1 MYRPGVAGTVP
12 TGRHRP
18 TLGCVEPDPS
28 VDAYLDALAG
38 PRRATLSAW
47 RALCLDLPDGFVEG
61 IRYGMPCYS
70 RAGEPE
76 LAFAAQKRHLSL
88 YVMRTDVMAAH
99 RHRLAGYSTG
109 RGCIRFLT
117 TAPSDPDLV
126 ADLVR
131 ATGASSG
138 TVC

>member
-1 MYRPGVAGTVP
+1 M
-12 TGRHRP
+12 
-18 TLGCVEPDPS
+18 EPDLS

-38 PRRATLSAW
+38 PPRATLMAW

-61 IRYGMPCYS
+61 VRYGMPCYS
-70 RAGEPE
+70 RGGEPE

-88 YVMRTDVMAAH
+88 YLMRTDVMAAH
-99 RHRLAGYSTG
+99 RHRLADYSTG
-109 RGCIRFLT
+109 KGCIRFST
-117 TAPSDPDLV
+117 TAPSDLVLV

-131 ATGASSG
+131 VTGASSG